1 MSILLELGGIWQADI
16 GDGRCYAMQLPGTL
30 DENRIGYR
38 DCVDGRLHPDE
49 ALGCEK
55 VADVSDLMDT
65 TDMSYMLDKTD
76 PPDMQ
81 DVPDLQGAPDM
92 QGVPDLSDAEAMPDV
107 TLTAGADKPIATRFT
122 RKHTYEGAV
131 QLRRRITV
139 VEPKGKRIFLE
150 AERARCLRL
159 FIDDREVIPFHKT
172 SLSTPHVFE
181 VSGLIDGTHEMTI
194 VSDNSYPG
202 LPHDAITY
210 SSAATDETQTNWNG
224 ILGYF
229 RLRAQEN
236 VFIEAV
242 RVYPVGDTLTVRA
255 EICADRVWEGT
266 LCISSKALGTAGGV
280 SSADIET
287 VVAVEKGMTELVW
300 EDLPVKADVRRWD
313 EEEGFLYEMTVTLSN
328 GEEKTVSFGIRD
340 FGWNEE
346 GRLSLNGR
354 TVFLRSE
361 ANCAVFPET
370 GYAPMSVGDWMDI
383 LQLYRSYGV
392 NCMRFHSHCPPEAA
406 FTAADR
412 IGMLMQPE
420 LSHWN
425 PKDAFES
432 EESFAYYETELRG
445 ILRMLANHPSFVM
458 LTLGNELHASEKGH
472 ERMRELLRM
481 ARSLDATRLY
491 ADGSNVHYGEIG
503 CEQESDF
510 YTSSKYFTEDIRGT
524 FANMEGYINHCY
536 PGACTTFD
544 GTMEKIRQTYK
555 KPVFSFEVGQFEILP
570 DFGELEEFR
579 GISDPVNL
587 RIIKERVDRKGL
599 SACWKRYVEASGELA
614 KICYREEIE
623 AAMRTRA
630 LSGISLLG
638 LQDFPG
644 QGTALVGML
653 DSHLHSKPYD
663 FAKPEAFRAFFAA
676 KLPLVLLPKYT
687 YESTETLH
695 ATVEIANFGKE
706 GLTGNLCYELSG
718 EGFSCKGELAKQI
731 TCLPGMLTRAEEVSV
746 PLAKVKRPC
755 KLQLKVSLGE
765 VANDYPIWVYPRTE
779 PVCPDGVLE
788 TEHFDEAAKAA
799 LEAGKS
805 VYLTPQSTKEALP
818 DSIQAQFSPD
828 FWSVG
833 TFPEQEGGMGQLIDE
848 QHPIFR
854 EFPTDFH
861 SNWQWWAMAVQRAV
875 ILPERYEAIIAEM
888 DSYAYLRPMAKLLEC
903 RCGKGK
909 LLFSTMGLQ
918 DLQQYPEARALLS
931 AIYRYLASPE
941 FTPEQEIAAEVIE
954 KMVR

>member
-1 MSILLELGGIWQADI
+1 MAVLLELGGIWQADI

-38 DCVDGRLHPDE
+38 DCIDGRLHPDE
-49 ALGCEK
+49 ALGGEIMTTT
-55 VADVSDLMDT
+55 SYT
-65 TDMSYMLDKTD
+65 TDIS
-76 PPDMQ
+76 DMTR
-81 DVPDLQGAPDM
+81 APD
-92 QGVPDLSDAEAMPDV
+92 VA
-107 TLTAGADKPIATRFT
+107 LTAGTGNPIATRFT
-122 RKHTYEGAV
+122 RKHTYEGAAR
-131 QLRRRITV
+131 LRRRISV
-139 VEPKGKRIFLE
+139 SEPKGKRVFLE

-159 FIDDREVIPFHKT
+159 FIDDREVMPFHAP

-181 VSGLIDGTHEMTI
+181 VSGLIDGTHDMTI

-229 RLRAQEN
+229 RLRTQEN
-236 VFIEAV
+236 VFVEAV
-242 RVYPVGDTLTVRA
+242 RVYPVGDTLTVKA
-255 EICADRVWEGT
+255 EICADRAWEGT
-266 LCISSKALGTAGGV
+266 VRISSEVLSMALPVAKKAACAG
-280 SSADIET
+280 IET
-287 VVAVEKGMTELVW
+287 AVSVEKGMTELAW
-300 EDLPVKADVRRWD
+300 EDLPLKADVRRWD
-313 EEEGFLYEMTVTLSN
+313 EEEGILYEMSVALSN
-328 GEEKTVSFGIRD
+328 GEEKTVTFGIRD
-340 FGWNEE
+340 FRQDKT

-354 TVFLRSE
+354 TIFLRSE

-370 GYAPMSVGDWMDI
+370 GYAPMTVDAWMDI
-383 LQLYRSYGV
+383 LRLYRSYGV

-412 IGMLMQPE
+412 IGMMMQPE

-432 EESFAYYETELRG
+432 EESFAYYDTELRG
-445 ILRMLANHPSFVM
+445 ILRTLANHPSFVM
-458 LTLGNELHASEKGH
+458 LTLGNELHASKKGH
-472 ERMRELLRM
+472 ERMRKLLRD
-481 ARSLDATRLY
+481 ARSLDSTRLY

-510 YTSSKYFTEDIRGT
+510 YTSSKFYTEDIRGT

-536 PGACTTFD
+536 PSACANFD
-544 GTMEKIRQTYK
+544 KTMEKIRRTYG
-555 KPVFSFEVGQFEILP
+555 KPVFSFEVGQFEIFP

-579 GISDPVNL
+579 GVSEPANL
-587 RIIKERVDRKGL
+587 RIIKERVDRRGL
-599 SACWKRYVEASGELA
+599 SAHWKRYVEASGELA

-623 AAMRTRA
+623 AAMRTEA

-676 KLPLVLLPKYT
+676 RLPLVLLPKYT
-687 YESTETLH
+687 YENTETFC
-695 ATVEIANFGKE
+695 ATVKIANFGKE
-706 GLTGNLCYELSG
+706 ELTGDVQYRLSG
-718 EGFSCKGELAKQI
+718 EGFRCEGELAKQMV
-731 TCLPGMLTRAEEVSV
+731 CPPGMLTRAGEVAVS
-746 PLAKVKRPC
+746 LAGVKKPSR
-755 KLQLKVSLGE
+755 LQLTVSIGE
-765 VANDYPIWVYPRTE
+765 VANDYPIWVYPRTA
-779 PVCPDGVLE
+779 PVCPAGVLE

-805 VYLTPQSTKEALP
+805 VYLTPPSTKEALP

-848 QHPIFR
+848 KHPIFR
-854 EFPTDFH
+854 EFPTEFH

-875 ILPERYEAIIAEM
+875 ILPERYDAIITEM

-918 DLQQYPEARALLS
+918 DLQRYPEARALLS
-931 AIYRYLASPE
+931 AIYNYLDSPE
-941 FTPEQEIAAEVIE
+941 FAPKQEIAAEVIE
-954 KMVR
+954 KLG